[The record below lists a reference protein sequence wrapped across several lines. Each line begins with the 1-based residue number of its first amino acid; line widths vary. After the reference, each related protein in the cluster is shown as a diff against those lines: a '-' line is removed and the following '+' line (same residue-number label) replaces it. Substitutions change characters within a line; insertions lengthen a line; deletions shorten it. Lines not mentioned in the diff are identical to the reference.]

1 MRKAFVAFCILCLAM
16 LVMAG
21 APAGEK
27 KEKEVTL
34 KGKICCPK
42 CELMEAKVCGTVII
56 VTKDKKDIKYYF
68 DTASNKKYHSEICET
83 PKNGTVVATV
93 TEKDKKK
100 IIAVKSVKFE

>member
-68 DTASNKKYHSEICET
+68 DTASNKKYHSEICE
-83 PKNGTVVATV
+83 
-93 TEKDKKK
+93 EK
-100 IIAVKSVKFE
+100 